1 MSRYHSLILA
11 AGVIVYAGCMAKEQ
25 PEDGQAPAASG
36 PSDAFLDSN
45 LTTFLTAMKA
55 KDPTPAMGVWADNA
69 ISYSPNMAPLKGKA
83 AIAEYNKQW
92 FASLQPDS
100 IAAGRDGL
108 LSSGDLAVETG
119 WYYFKGKMTGQAVV
133 DSGRYINVWQRQPDG
148 SWKIVRDMAN
158 STLPLPVVQDA
169 GTKKR

>member
-1 MSRYHSLILA
+1 MSRYQSLMLA
-11 AGVIVYAGCMAKEQ
+11 AAAILYVGCSAAEKSENGQ
-25 PEDGQAPAASG
+25 PPAASG

-158 STLPLPVVQDA
+158 SALPMPGVQDA
-169 GTKKR
+169 GTKK

>member
-1 MSRYHSLILA
+1 MSRYHSLMLA
-11 AGVIVYAGCMAKEQ
+11 AVAIACVGCTATEKSENGQ
-25 PEDGQAPAASG
+25 PVASG

-45 LTTFLTAMKA
+45 LTTFLNAMKT
-55 KDPTPAMGVWADNA
+55 KDPTPAMRVWADNS
-69 ISYSPNMAPLKGKA
+69 ISYSPNVAPIVGKA
-83 AIAEYNKQW
+83 AIEAYNKQW

-119 WYYFKGKMTGQAVV
+119 WYYFKGKMFGQAMT

-158 STLPLPVVQDA
+158 SMVPPPGMPDA
-169 GTKKR
+169 GAKK